1 MQAPEMVREATK
13 KEEQPRQVDATEIAV
28 EMIGRP
34 IPNTVMLGAF
44 AKATGLLMMES
55 IFKAIDK
62 RFPERLSEGNK
73 KAAQA
78 GYDRVEVKEF

>member
-1 MQAPEMVREATK
+1 MPSITRRVNSRVL
-13 KEEQPRQVDATEIAV
+13 PSRIAV
-28 EMIGRP
+28 DIIDRP

-44 AKATGLLMMES
+44 AKATGLLKMDS

-62 RFPERLSEGNK
+62 RFPERLAEPNK

-78 GYDRVEVKEF
+78 GYERVVVEEL